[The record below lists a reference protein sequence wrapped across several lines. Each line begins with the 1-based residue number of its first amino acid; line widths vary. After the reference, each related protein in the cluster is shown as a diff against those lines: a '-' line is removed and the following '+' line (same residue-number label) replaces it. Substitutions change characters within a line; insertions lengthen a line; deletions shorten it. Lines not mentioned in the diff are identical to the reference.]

1 MKTCQ
6 HCGENILQ
14 KDNESNYRYQQ
25 KKFCSPEHCRA
36 YMREHHLGWFA
47 GPQKTVRIPKEAWV
61 DQIPI
66 ERLDEEG
73 FTEL

>member
-14 KDNESNYRYQQ
+14 KANESNYRYQQ

-36 YMREHHLGWFA
+36 YMREHHLGWFS
-47 GPQKTVRIPKEAWV
+47 GPQKNAPRAKGAWQEL
-61 DQIPI
+61 DPIQIP
-66 ERLDEEG
+66 DEEG
-73 FTEL
+73 FTEV